1 MTSINQRQPEQNHQN
16 LAGPDAV
23 AKIRELA
30 EGAGTCFFCTAI
42 TTGAPIPTRPMAVQQ
57 VDDEGSLWFLSAIDS
72 QQNAQLAQDD
82 SVQLMFQGSSHS
94 DFLTLHGRATVTT
107 DRAKINELWKPLL
120 KTWFTEGSDD
130 PRITVIQVRPTEGYY
145 WDTKHNRVIVFAK
158 IVAGAVTGKTFDDSI
173 EGRLRV

>member
-1 MTSINQRQPEQNHQN
+1 MTSINQQQPEQNHQN

-30 EGAGTCFFCTAI
+30 EAAGACFFCTAI
-42 TTGAPIPTRPMAVQQ
+42 TTGAPIPTRPMAVQK

-82 SVQLMFQGSSHS
+82 AVQLMFQGSSYS
-94 DFLTLHGRATVTT
+94 EFLTLHGRATVTT
-107 DRAKINELWKPLL
+107 DRAKIKELWKPMF

-130 PRITVIQVRPTEGYY
+130 PRITVIEVRPSEGYY

-158 IVAGAVTGKTFDDSI
+158 IVVGAVTGKTFDDSI